1 MAKKSAELNA
11 ALAAS
16 IKAQPVSAVQ
26 AAIDEL
32 RAAGLNNDADQ
43 LAEVLAER
51 EAQLAEARAAKERED
66 ELKRQKAIAAAQK
79 EFEAKAAAYTVVRDE
94 ALDALRVYVEKAG
107 PGMEAYR
114 AMQKAANDLD
124 LLTGSMCER
133 PASATDVYNNDP
145 DFKRLVRVAQDN
157 AGRL

>member
-1 MAKKSAELNA
+1 MAKKSQELNA

-16 IKAQPVSAVQ
+16 IKAQPVSAVH

-32 RAAGLNNDADQ
+32 RAAGLNDDADQ

-51 EAQLAEARAAKERED
+51 EMQLAEARAQKERED
-66 ELKRQKAIAAAQK
+66 EAARQRAMAAARK
-79 EFEAKAAAYTVVRDE
+79 EFDAKAAAYVELRDE

-107 PGMEAYR
+107 PGMDAYR
-114 AMQKAANDLD
+114 AMQKVANDLD
-124 LLTGSMCER
+124 LLSGGMVER
-133 PASATDVYNNDP
+133 PLSATDVYNSDP

>member
-1 MAKKSAELNA
+1 MARKSQELNA

-32 RAAGLNNDADQ
+32 RDAGLNDDADQ
-43 LAEVLAER
+43 LTDVLAQR

-66 ELKRQKAIAAAQK
+66 EAARQKAIAAARK
-79 EFEAKAAAYTVVRDE
+79 EFDAKAAAYVELRDE
-94 ALDALRVYVEKAG
+94 ALDALRAYVEKAG
-107 PGMEAYR
+107 PGMQAYR
-114 AMQKAANDLD
+114 EMQKAANDLD
-124 LLTGSMCER
+124 LLTGDMVQR
-133 PASATDVYNNDP
+133 PLSATDVYNSDP
-145 DFKRLVRVAQDN
+145 DFKRLVRVAQAN